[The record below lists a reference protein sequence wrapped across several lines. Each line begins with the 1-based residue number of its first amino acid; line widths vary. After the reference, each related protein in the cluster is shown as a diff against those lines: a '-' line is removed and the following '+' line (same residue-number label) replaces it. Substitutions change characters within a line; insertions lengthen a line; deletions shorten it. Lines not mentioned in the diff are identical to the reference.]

1 MADAGAADEARN
13 PAAAFCTWGMQVS
26 QRTHAGTRMRHVGG
40 APPCACKLD
49 ACAAA
54 EASART
60 RGGRGGAHLHSS
72 FKLPALIVGPA
83 MTSGDCSA
91 EELMAAWAAR
101 ASGWDAWLVNCSHV
115 AAGGGCRE
123 HTLALIS
130 AGHGGAVTV

>member
-54 EASART
+54 EASARA
-60 RGGRGGAHLHSS
+60 RGGRRWRAPAQLVQAASVDCRPGNDIRRLQRRGAHGSMGSARIRLGRLAC
-72 FKLPALIVGPA
+72 KLLARGCGRRLQRAHAG
-83 MTSGDCSA
+83 TDQRR
-91 EELMAAWAAR
+91 AW
-101 ASGWDAWLVNCSHV
+101 
-115 AAGGGCRE
+115 GG
-123 HTLALIS
+123 L
-130 AGHGGAVTV
+130 